1 MLQVRRSRD
10 GTSRS
15 RSSSRGNETTT
26 LRTRTCWECEKESNH
41 YAASCPMRAG
51 QEGRSRGTP
60 GAGGAGGME
69 VDREEKPEREY
80 PMPGNANIFPIGGR
94 Y

>member
-1 MLQVRRSRD
+1 
-10 GTSRS
+10 
-15 RSSSRGNETTT
+15 
-26 LRTRTCWECEKESNH
+26 
-41 YAASCPMRAG
+41 MRAG

-80 PMPGNANIFPIGGR
+80 PMPGSANIFPIEGR